1 MPTAVPQ
8 LSRPPFPPSPKAME
22 RRGGCED
29 DAGAWAQSSGPVYE
43 LAADMVEREVEGP
56 PGVEPGFAKLIEVEL
71 ASELDRGEPEGGTVG
86 GRSGACNQSEQSCS

>member
-1 MPTAVPQ
+1 
-8 LSRPPFPPSPKAME
+8 ME

-86 GRSGACNQSEQSCS
+86 GRSGARVELDRRVEGVERREKLRRFRC